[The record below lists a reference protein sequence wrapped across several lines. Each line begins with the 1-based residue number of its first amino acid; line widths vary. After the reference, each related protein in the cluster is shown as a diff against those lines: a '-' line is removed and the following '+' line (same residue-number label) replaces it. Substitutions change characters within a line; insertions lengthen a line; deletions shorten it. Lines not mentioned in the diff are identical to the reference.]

1 MATKQETLLKQWM
14 EREKAAIDHA
24 RNCDKRI
31 VELEADLARLQSQL
45 RGQGAVETA
54 TLLVKNMNAAI
65 EHLRAQLTR
74 GETLAKA
81 QLQNA
86 PTRTNRLVKLEAV
99 AAMANAGLTEE
110 LRILKKEEP
119 ALEETLLI
127 SDGEDLIPPRW
138 LPLKTALQALE
149 GATLLE
155 MKKGRH

>member
-1 MATKQETLLKQWM
+1 M
-14 EREKAAIDHA
+14 EREKAAVDYA

-54 TLLVKNMNAAI
+54 TLLVKNMNTAI

-74 GETLAKA
+74 GETLTKA
-81 QLQNA
+81 QLHNS
-86 PTRTNRLVKLEAV
+86 PPRTNRLVKLEAV
-99 AAMANAGLTEE
+99 AAMAIEGLAEE
-110 LRILKKEEP
+110 LRIMKKEEP

-138 LPLKTALQALE
+138 LPLKTALKALE
-149 GATLLE
+149 GTLLE
-155 MKKGRH
+155 MKRGRH

>member
-1 MATKQETLLKQWM
+1 MATKQDTLLKQWM
-14 EREKAAIDHA
+14 EREKAAVDYA

-31 VELEADLARLQSQL
+31 VELEADLARVQTQL
-45 RGQGAVETA
+45 RGQGAVDTA
-54 TLLVKNMNAAI
+54 GLLVKNMNTAI

-74 GETLAKA
+74 AEILAKA

-86 PTRTNRLVKLEAV
+86 APRTNRLAKLEAV
-99 AAMANAGLTEE
+99 VAMAIAGLAEE

-138 LPLKTALQALE
+138 LPLKTALQSLE
-149 GATLLE
+149 GMALLE
-155 MKKGRH
+155 AKKGRH

>member
-1 MATKQETLLKQWM
+1 MATKQDTLLKQWM
-14 EREKAAIDHA
+14 EREKAAVDYA

-31 VELEADLARLQSQL
+31 VELEADLARLQSQN

-54 TLLVKNMNAAI
+54 TLLVKNLNAAI

-74 GETLAKA
+74 AETLAKA
-81 QLQNA
+81 QLQNT
-86 PTRTNRLVKLEAV
+86 PLRTNRLAKLEAV
-99 AAMANAGLTEE
+99 AAIANAGLAEE

-138 LPLKTALQALE
+138 LPLKTALQSLD
-149 GATLLE
+149 GMTLLE
-155 MKKGRH
+155 TKKGRH

>member
-1 MATKQETLLKQWM
+1 M
-14 EREKAAIDHA
+14 EREKAAVDYA

-31 VELEADLARLQSQL
+31 VELEADLARLQIQL
-45 RGQGAVETA
+45 RGQGTVETA

-74 GETLAKA
+74 AETLAKA
-81 QLQNA
+81 QLQNT
-86 PTRTNRLVKLEAV
+86 PPRTNRLAKLEAV
-99 AAMANAGLTEE
+99 AAMAVAGLSEE

-138 LPLKTALQALE
+138 LPLKSALQSLE
-149 GATLLE
+149 TLGLLDT
-155 MKKGRH
+155 KKGRH

>member
-1 MATKQETLLKQWM
+1 M
-14 EREKAAIDHA
+14 EREKAAVDYA

-31 VELEADLARLQSQL
+31 VELEADLARVQSQL
-45 RGQGAVETA
+45 RGQGAVDTA
-54 TLLVKNMNAAI
+54 ALLVKNMNAAI

-74 GETLAKA
+74 AETLAKA

-86 PTRTNRLVKLEAV
+86 APRTNRLAKLEAV
-99 AAMANAGLTEE
+99 VAMAIAGLAEE

-138 LPLKTALQALE
+138 LPLKTALQSLE
-149 GATLLE
+149 GMALLE
-155 MKKGRH
+155 AKKGRH